1 MGPWTKYDAA
11 IGIHV
16 HSIGYGRGLDTTRQ
30 NRVVE
35 WCYMYVSRACV
46 IGRSGSPQRRRIERL
61 FGVRGVAWRVGRGV
75 WGVGHGVWCG
85 GVWGVACGW
94 LGGTSSSSLGASF
107 VLAVRPCLCECDC
120 GAGVV
125 LVLPERWHLF

>member
-61 FGVRGVAWRVGRGV
+61 FGVRGVAWRVGGGV
-75 WGVGHGVWCG
+75 AC
-85 GVWGVACGW
+85 GVWGVAW
-94 LGGTSSSSLGASF
+94 WRVVA
-107 VLAVRPCLCECDC
+107 C
-120 GAGVV
+120 GACGGVWLAGWHLVV
-125 LVLPERWHLF
+125 LLRCLVCSRGAPLPVRV